1 MKEGAVPKSSGL
13 ARVVRGLGWVVG
25 GLALTLLT
33 AWVGAYFWL
42 GSGPGRAFLGELAS
56 GSLPDAVSLG
66 LVKWGPW
73 PGELAA
79 GELVVRDAAGRALLT
94 MGSASAE
101 VGLGALVDGQVV
113 IDRLEVDIARI
124 EARRDAE
131 GRVDLAAAL
140 APPKVATAAAGA
152 APRARKP
159 PVIEAMRVRVGELWI
174 DLGTEQVHVRDL
186 GIGGALH
193 ADGSLAVAVGSGS
206 CHAAWNKLRR
216 SVGFSE
222 CRLAADV
229 VGRRAEVTALELT
242 QGGDIVL
249 ALQGWMDVGAT
260 PRGRWTGHGALG
272 ADEAGALVPGMFP
285 LGVGFDGLALEL
297 AGSELT
303 GSIGQLF
310 ADRWVSGPLWAEHVS
325 LAVPAL
331 SAEPGLLV
339 PEMTL
344 AVEHLAMARL
354 EGLDWRLEGVWIPR
368 ATGALD
374 RKLLVDAAGWSSAWT
389 MPSGEVGPVDLLI
402 STEMK
407 LTGGRLVAQVRSA
420 LGLVEAIGT
429 LKTSPL
435 TKKTDFV
442 AQIAFA
448 EARGPLAAAFMHE
461 LDDAQREALGE
472 PIAGAVEIDVE
483 VDRKERL
490 GPWHTELEWALGRLE
505 GKTTLEWDGYG
516 WGAPAEAAPVEAPAP
531 DEESP

>member
-1 MKEGAVPKSSGL
+1 MPKSSGL
-13 ARVVRGLGWVVG
+13 ARVVRGLGWVAG

-42 GSGPGRAFLGELAS
+42 GSSPGRAFLGKLATA
-56 GSLPDAVSLG
+56 SLPDTVSLG

-79 GELVVRDAAGRALLT
+79 GELVVRDAAGRALLA
-94 MGSASAE
+94 MGSASAH
-101 VGLGALVDGQVV
+101 VGLMALTDLIDGQVV

-140 APPKVATAAAGA
+140 APPKVATAAGPAS
-152 APRARKP
+152 RARKP
-159 PVIEAMRVRVGELWI
+159 PVIEAMRVRVGELWL

-193 ADGSLAVAVGSGS
+193 ADGSLAIALGSGS

-229 VGRRAEVTALELT
+229 VGRRAEVTALELA

-249 ALQGWMDVGAT
+249 ALQGWMDLDAA
-260 PRGRWTGHGALG
+260 PHGRWTGHGALG
-272 ADEAGALVPGMFP
+272 PDEAGAFLPGMFP
-285 LGVGFDGLALEL
+285 LGVGFDGLALEI
-297 AGSELT
+297 AGSELS

-310 ADRWVSGPLWAEHVS
+310 SDRWVSGPLSADHVS

-368 ATGALD
+368 ATGTLD

-389 MPSGEVGPVDLLI
+389 MPSGVVGPVDLLI
-402 STEMK
+402 STELK

-435 TKKTDFV
+435 TKRTDFV
-442 AQIAFA
+442 AQVAFA

-461 LDDAQREALGE
+461 LEDVQREALGE
-472 PIAGAVEIDVE
+472 PIAGAVEIEVE

-516 WGAPAEAAPVEAPAP
+516 WGAPAEAAPDAMPAPLSP